1 MLCYP
6 VNMYL
11 LSTYYASQALLG
23 SVGIPKNRCH
33 ALLCRGFHFSEETK
47 QRKKSSA
54 QVKMGNAKKGE
65 GADVQGRAAAAH
77 RGVRCAALKIT
88 APEERRW
95 GRRQE

>member
-88 APEERRW
+88 APEERR
-95 GRRQE
+95 

>member
-1 MLCYP
+1 
-6 VNMYL
+6 MY
-11 LSTYYASQALLG
+11 SQA
-23 SVGIPKNRCH
+23 KKEK
-33 ALLCRGFHFSEETK
+33 AFHVK
-47 QRKKSSA
+47 IAK